1 LVSDLSLFLKTARNF
16 KTILT
21 TLNEEIEINKIK
33 NRKYI
38 RMFRLKSI
46 FTNKYLITGI
56 VFVTWM
62 TFFDRNDI
70 TLQLRRIHELNKLQK
85 SEKLMSDQIADTR
98 EELGLL
104 KTNPQTLEKY
114 ARERY
119 MMKKDNEDLF
129 IITSDSSSI
138 R

>member
-1 LVSDLSLFLKTARNF
+1 
-16 KTILT
+16 
-21 TLNEEIEINKIK
+21 
-33 NRKYI
+33 
-38 RMFRLKSI
+38 MFRLKPI
-46 FTNKYLITGI
+46 ITNKYLISGMA
-56 VFVTWM
+56 FVVWM

-70 TLQLRRIHELNKLQK
+70 TLQLKRIHELGKLQE
-85 SEKLMSDQIADTR
+85 SEKLMNKQIADTK

-104 KTNPQTLEKY
+104 KTNPRTLEKY
-114 ARERY
+114 AREKY